1 MLNDMALS
9 AQARLDRKMIECW
22 EFKEKNREMFAQA
35 TSDLSRLG
43 ATISDAERLLL
54 KSQWTKA
61 ETDETTQHTEEQR
74 RDEQIAH
81 DKRAAM
87 DKQDLSVKT
96 KDLQEAEFM
105 LGFVDNICSTTRS
118 KRSQTG
124 PAHVGI
130 IKCTNGTVQ
139 FHNADLRR
147 SSQQLSE
154 SGRKMLESA
163 FARAPFDDGG
173 VQAAHAVAE
182 ATGAFIEDGLDDGDQ
197 VQNKMTAGVDG
208 HGIFRVGPHLLL
220 HNRAECTLSKLD
232 CGMLVDKI
240 VGLYGDMK
248 DLVEA
253 KEAEMQKNDQAWS
266 ELNENFNSQIR
277 TLTMQMGQAQSD
289 LAGAYADKSTQTDQ
303 QASIQQESQ
312 ALEDEYTKT
321 MSACKKQ
328 IKHILHSD
336 IHGILKVRNDILS
349 LYMPKEEALE
359 ATDCEVGEW
368 VKGECSSPCD
378 EKMAGGTQILTREVI
393 TLNTPHGHACPD
405 LTLKKKCNEFKC
417 PVDCEL
423 GEWSGW
429 SKCTKECGGGVQ
441 ARTRAVIVK
450 PKDGGTSCETLQE
463 SQSCNTF
470 SCDRDCT
477 LKKWTKWTP
486 CTKACDEGF
495 QERFRHIKRPVR
507 ANGFCFKKD
516 SKERYQKVKCNTQ
529 ACVGDEM
536 CIAALDLI
544 IGVDAS
550 GSISE
555 KGFDILKTFA
565 KMLVSRYEPEAY
577 GNEATKI
584 GVIQFGNGKL
594 DDVTKVVSDAALIH
608 PLSTDYDSVKGAIGE
623 MHWSKGFTNM
633 AQAFMKATAMI
644 QRSPRTAAAGTFVMI
659 TDGKPSFTFATDKA
673 VKSYKGRGRSV
684 IVQVKQYASTETKEL
699 MRKYASK
706 PWQTNYL
713 LINGKA
719 ELKSDY
725 GKYVDKVLVS
735 SCPRAESVKANAAL
749 KMEDGFEKLYEG
761 WNCAG
766 EVATLEV
773 ENVAAC
779 NGAVVE
785 FDGGK
790 SFAYGEDPA
799 TMGGHCLIYDKVC
812 EGDALLPNKT
822 YEVFVPFIPEEP
834 TMAA

>member
-1 MLNDMALS
+1 
-9 AQARLDRKMIECW
+9 
-22 EFKEKNREMFAQA
+22 
-35 TSDLSRLG
+35 
-43 ATISDAERLLL
+43 
-54 KSQWTKA
+54 
-61 ETDETTQHTEEQR
+61 
-74 RDEQIAH
+74 
-81 DKRAAM
+81 
-87 DKQDLSVKT
+87 
-96 KDLQEAEFM
+96 
-105 LGFVDNICSTTRS
+105 
-118 KRSQTG
+118 
-124 PAHVGI
+124 
-130 IKCTNGTVQ
+130 
-139 FHNADLRR
+139 
-147 SSQQLSE
+147 
-154 SGRKMLESA
+154 
-163 FARAPFDDGG
+163 
-173 VQAAHAVAE
+173 
-182 ATGAFIEDGLDDGDQ
+182 
-197 VQNKMTAGVDG
+197 
-208 HGIFRVGPHLLL
+208 
-220 HNRAECTLSKLD
+220 
-232 CGMLVDKI
+232 
-240 VGLYGDMK
+240 MK
-248 DLVEA
+248 DLVEEKQGKIDEDDKAWKELDGNYNSQLEMFAGQKGQLQTALAEATSGKASATDEQTKKQQEEATLQKEYDETSA
-253 KEAEMQKNDQAWS
+253 KCKKDMQYILFTEICGVIKVRGEVLKQGSDEQKNA
-266 ELNENFNSQIR
+266 
-277 TLTMQMGQAQSD
+277 
-289 LAGAYADKSTQTDQ
+289 
-303 QASIQQESQ
+303 
-312 ALEDEYTKT
+312 
-321 MSACKKQ
+321 
-328 IKHILHSD
+328 
-336 IHGILKVRNDILS
+336 
-349 LYMPKEEALE
+349 P
-359 ATDCEVGEW
+359 ATDCELSKW
-368 VKGECSSPCD
+368 VPGECSSPCD
-378 EKMAGGTQILTREVI
+378 PKMKGGMQTLTREVI
-393 TLNTPHGHACPD
+393 TINTKYGHPCQT
-405 LTLKKKCNEFKC
+405 LTWQKKCNEFKC
-417 PVDCEL
+417 PVDCVL
-423 GEWSGW
+423 TSWTGW

-441 ARTRAVIVK
+441 SRNRKLVVK
-450 PKDGGTSCETLQE
+450 PKDGGVSCDTLQE
-463 SQSCNTF
+463 SESCNSF

-486 CTKACDEGF
+486 CTKACDKGF

-766 EVATLEV
+766 EVATMEV
-773 ENVAAC
+773 ENIAAC
-779 NGAVVE
+779 NSAIQEFEGA
-785 FDGGK
+785 K
-790 SFAYGEDPA
+790 SFAFGEDPA
-799 TMGGHCLIYDKVC
+799 ILGGHCLVYDKMC

-822 YEVFVPFIPEEP
+822 YDVFVPFIPEEMP
-834 TMAA
+834 MGL